1 MVPVIDPPTANLRK
15 VLNYNEQ
22 KVQRGVAELLQAGN
36 FLKPAE
42 ELNFHDKLHRFQK
55 LNELN
60 ERAEKSTL
68 HISLNFHPQ
77 DELDGIKFQEVSL
90 LREKS
95 RKSQLTEEELQKV
108 ALVQEKLREI
118 AGIYMD
124 RIGMAE
130 QPYLVY
136 QHFDAGH
143 PHIHVVTSL
152 IQADGVR
159 IPTNNMG
166 KNQSVKARKEIDE
179 IYGLRKVEDS
189 KHNQVYEPE
198 PVNAQ
203 KVAYGNQETK
213 KAIKD
218 VLRFVLK
225 KYKFTSLPEL
235 NAVLQQYNVLADRGA
250 TDSQIFKNGG
260 LVYRVLDEQGGKI
273 GVPIKASDFHFKPTL
288 KALQEKFEK
297 NTPLRK
303 ADIPVIKGRIDWA
316 LGKQPKSFQ
325 AWIEELRKENIRVV
339 VRRNDQGVVYGL
351 TYVDFRTRSV
361 LNGSDLGKAY
371 SAQAITRRFN
381 AAEQPKVSDKPSQ
394 NQKSAETKTPKPTK
408 RNLPARPPASRKPPV
423 RQGTEPST
431 GQPST
436 PIHPSQPILPS
447 LPATE
452 QQGNSLL
459 QDLLA
464 DLPPDQLPYE
474 LTVDL
479 KKKKKKRLRQ

>member
-1 MVPVIDPPTANLRK
+1 MVPVIDPPTANLGK
-15 VLNYNEQ
+15 VLNYNEK
-22 KVQRGVAELLQAGN
+22 KVQRGVAELLQASN

-68 HISLNFHPQ
+68 HISLNFHP
-77 DELDGIKFQEVSL
+77 DD
-90 LREKS
+90 
-95 RKSQLTEEELQKV
+95 QLTKEQLS
-108 ALVQEKLREI
+108 EI
-118 AGIYMD
+118 AAIYMD
-124 RIGMAE
+124 RIGMGN

-136 QHFDAGH
+136 QHHDSGH
-143 PHIHVVTSL
+143 PHIHLVTSL
-152 IQADGVR
+152 IQPNGIR

-166 KNQSVKARKEIDE
+166 KNQSTEARKEIDKL
-179 IYGLRKVEDS
+179 YGLRKVEDS
-189 KHNQVYEPE
+189 QHNQVYQPE

-203 KVAYGNQETK
+203 KVAYGKLETK

-250 TDSQIFKNGG
+250 PGSRVYENGG
-260 LVYRVLDEQGGKI
+260 LVYRVLDEHGGKI

-297 NTPLRK
+297 NALLRK
-303 ADIPVIKGRIDWA
+303 ADIPAIKGRIDWA
-316 LGKQPKSFQ
+316 LGKQPKTFQ

-351 TYVDFRTRSV
+351 TYVDFKTRSV

-371 SAQAITRRFN
+371 SAQAITQRFN
-381 AAEQPKVSDKPSQ
+381 
-394 NQKSAETKTPKPTK
+394 
-408 RNLPARPPASRKPPV
+408 
-423 RQGTEPST
+423 GT
-431 GQPST
+431 GQPAPVNIPQVSQAPPAKKNSST
-436 PIHPSQPILPS
+436 TKKRVASGPAAAGKPSASSGKDQAKDRPTRPFPSVQPP
-447 LPATE
+447 LPALPVTGE
-452 QQGNSLL
+452 QGSSLL

-474 LTVDL
+474 LTIDQ